1 MGVEPRCLSRAFVAT
16 MDDDLK
22 RFALLGEP
30 LGHSMSPALH
40 KAIYRQLEIDDA
52 SYRTVEIPEDR
63 LKSFFTGFKVG
74 GFDGV
79 NVTTPHK
86 ATVIALLDEVDTKAK
101 LINAVNCI
109 NRVGNKLTG
118 FNTDILGFAYSLRQT
133 GVEIESNNFALIGAG
148 GSAQAVGAVLAEGGA
163 KHISVF
169 NRSPERAEDLKTTI
183 NTINQEVEVSILGLD
198 DLANCDDF
206 DCVVNSTTV
215 GMSPKIKDTPVPKDF
230 FSSNTLAFDL
240 IYNPKQTSFLAAA
253 EKAGCETVNGMQML
267 VAQAVYSVEIWMGG
281 NIVAHV
287 DMNALVRD
295 LEKLIK

>member
-1 MGVEPRCLSRAFVAT
+1 M
-16 MDDDLK
+16 K

-30 LGHSMSPALH
+30 LGHSLSPALH

-52 SYRTVEIPEDR
+52 SYRTVELPEER
-63 LKSFFTGFKVG
+63 LKSFFSGFRVG

-86 ATVIALLDEVDTKAK
+86 AFVISLLDEVDSKAK
-101 LINAVNCI
+101 VINAVNCI
-109 NRVGNKLTG
+109 NRVNNKLTG
-118 FNTDILGFAYSLRQT
+118 FNTDILGFAYSLRQS
-133 GVEIESNNFALIGAG
+133 GLDIEGAEFAIIGAG

-163 KHISVF
+163 KEISVY
-169 NRSPERAEDLKTTI
+169 NRSVDKAEELKNTI
-183 NTINQEVEVSILGLD
+183 NTVNSDVSVNVLGLD
-198 DLANCDDF
+198 QLSNDESF
-206 DCVVNSTTV
+206 DCVVNTTTV
-215 GMSPKIKDTPVPKDF
+215 GMSPNLSDSPIPESF

-253 EKAGCETVNGMQML
+253 EKAGCETLNGTQML

-295 LEKLIK
+295 VEKLIK